1 MGIHICGCQ
10 CNERLKVKIDGSTRQ
25 VGGLKDLQALCVCDE
40 DPTGTKLLP
49 TGIPEEYSEKG
60 SPYAENFMFR
70 NAGLSLTDLNNKGIL
85 VFTVKWP
92 KRSYIPFLS
101 VHACCLV

>member
-1 MGIHICGCQ
+1 MYGVSSHCHGMGKLYD
-10 CNERLKVKIDGSTRQ
+10 RLQGRF
-25 VGGLKDLQALCVCDE
+25 GH
-40 DPTGTKLLP
+40 
-49 TGIPEEYSEKG
+49 
-60 SPYAENFMFR
+60 AENFLFG
-70 NAGLSLTDLNNKGIL
+70 NAGLSFKDLNNKGIV